1 MVHLCST
8 PLQVTALQKALDES
22 VPRLD
27 AERLQRKHDELLEKY
42 RDFLEKNNTLV
53 SRSENFDRVET
64 EVQQLRLDNLALKK
78 NLETEKEKRNTLE
91 AAMEAMEAH
100 TGKSG
105 QKAMSEASIVSIS
118 KKVSSVECARDFVVF
133 LVILRILYLL

>member
-1 MVHLCST
+1 M
-8 PLQVTALQKALDES
+8 
-22 VPRLD
+22 
-27 AERLQRKHDELLEKY
+27 QRKHDELLEKY

-53 SRSENFDRVET
+53 SRSENFDRVEA

-118 KKVSSVECARDFVVF
+118 KKVSSVEC
-133 LVILRILYLL
+133 YS